1 MVMMMMMII
10 MMMLMRYLMVLD
22 GVRDDYNYVG
32 LSYGNHQDLFWPKQA
47 ALPTTRIIS
56 MMMT

>member
-1 MVMMMMMII
+1 
-10 MMMLMRYLMVLD
+10 MRYLMVLD